1 MSKHLMNF
9 NPHLRE
15 VKCNKCNSI
24 NTKGVNYSENIEL
37 PDGAM
42 SGKAIVV
49 YICFD
54 CKNEFTKDKVFK
66 QLELLYE

>member
-1 MSKHLMNF
+1 MNNHLMNF

-15 VKCNKCNSI
+15 LNCNKCNSM
-24 NTKGVNYSENIEL
+24 NTKGVNYSENTKL
-37 PDGAM
+37 RDGTM
-42 SGKAIVV
+42 SGNKIIV

-66 QLELLYE
+66 QLELIL